1 MNTEICLVAVAST
14 YRGKWGS
21 FSEPG
26 TQGGWQVGR
35 AETLLGEN
43 AVMWSAVEY
52 FLFCLT
58 SF

>member
-1 MNTEICLVAVAST
+1 MNTEICLVAVVST
-14 YRGKWGS
+14 HRGKWGS

-26 TQGGWQVGR
+26 AQGGRQVGR

-43 AVMWSAVEY
+43 AVMWSAVGY